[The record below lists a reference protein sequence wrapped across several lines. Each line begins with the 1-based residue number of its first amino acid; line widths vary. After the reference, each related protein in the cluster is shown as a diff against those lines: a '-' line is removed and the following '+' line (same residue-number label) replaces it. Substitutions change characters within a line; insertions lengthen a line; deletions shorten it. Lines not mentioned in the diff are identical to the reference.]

1 MKEHISFLVP
11 RRTCVPDT
19 PPEIVQILG
28 IPGRFTTATA
38 RQHLSTLVRLAGDR
52 IAPDFVAREL
62 RRSRSTIYS
71 WNHPQCVSL
80 KAHELLLAPR
90 PWSLTV
96 TRGLLAQIEGR
107 SCGSPSR
114 MELMRLLARAAELVA
129 SARSEDLTS
138 LPTELL
144 RSQVDAMRSTKSE
157 LDDALRAREA
167 ELFRRASNAPVSST
181 STTKKG
187 AC

>member
-1 MKEHISFLVP
+1 MKEHTSFLVP
-11 RRTCVPDT
+11 RLACVPDT

-28 IPGRFTTATA
+28 GASKFNTVTA
-38 RQHLSTLVRLAGDR
+38 RQHLAALVRLAGDR

-71 WNHPQCVSL
+71 WNHPHCVSL

-107 SCGSPSR
+107 RCGSPSR
-114 MELMRLLARAAELVA
+114 LELMRLLARAAELVA
-129 SARSEDLTS
+129 SAKSEDLTS

-144 RSQVDAMRSTKSE
+144 RSQVEAMRSTKGE
-157 LDDALRAREA
+157 LEDALRAREA
-167 ELFRRASNAPVSST
+167 ELLRRTSNAPTSST
-181 STTKKG
+181 STKKG